1 MAPTAGPYT
10 LPEWTPDTF
19 KLPIQEDGHGKV
31 VGYQEVPGFRAGV
44 FAVYQVPGDISFT
57 LFHGPSKTI
66 ITRLATEERCRNL
79 AADLSNLRL
88 CLETADRNVMIAG
101 TPDGEEAMKL
111 IRRYADSGWG
121 E

>member
-19 KLPIQEDGHGKV
+19 KLPLGHGRSTRH
-31 VGYQEVPGFRAGV
+31 QEVPGVRAGV

-57 LFHGPSKTI
+57 LLHIPSKTV
-66 ITRLATEERCRNL
+66 ITRLATEEICQSL
-79 AADLSNLRL
+79 AADLSKLRL
-88 CLETADRNVMIAG
+88 CLESADRNVVVTG

-111 IRRYADSGWG
+111 IRRHEEDGWRK
-121 E
+121 

>member
-1 MAPTAGPYT
+1 MAPTAGPYA

-19 KLPIQEDGHGKV
+19 KLPTQAGGHGRRTRH
-31 VGYQEVPGFRAGV
+31 QEVPGFRAGV

-88 CLETADRNVMIAG
+88 CLETSDRNVMVAG